1 MEDLIFRSLRGE
13 TSDLEERQLRRWR
26 EASFENESVFQEI
39 AFIYRLPVDRVGDPV
54 GTVPPRPSPAAI
66 RARGDARRVAARK
79 KAAFRRWW
87 PRVATVLAAASIV
100 GVFFRLV
107 IPGVD
112 HALSATQFV
121 TSHKETVTAT
131 LSDGSL
137 VRLGPD
143 SWLRFSHAGSS
154 REARLHGQ
162 GFFAVAKDPA
172 HPFVIETDAG
182 VVRVVGTRFDVEARE
197 RKLRLAVVEGSVALK
212 AAGVEVRLGPGDVS
226 HVEEGLPPAV
236 VKVKDVYALLD
247 GPSGFLVFQST
258 PLSQVVP
265 ELERGYRMRIQI
277 ADSAL
282 GRRTVTAWFSDQSAT
297 EALTTVCRVVRARC
311 TIGKSVATIAP
322 ASP

>member
-1 MEDLIFRSLRGE
+1 VEDLIFRSLRGE

-26 EASFENESVFQEI
+26 EASFENETFFQEI
-39 AFIYRLPVDRVGDPV
+39 AFLDRLPVDRVGDPV
-54 GTVPPRPSPAAI
+54 GSDSRPPSPAAI
-66 RARGDARRVAARK
+66 RARAEARRAGARK
-79 KAAFRRWW
+79 KAAIRRWW
-87 PRVATVLAAASIV
+87 PRVATVLAAASII
-100 GVFFRLV
+100 GFFRLAL
-107 IPGVD
+107 PGVS
-112 HALSATQFV
+112 HTLSATQFV

-143 SWLRFSHAGSS
+143 SWLRFANAGSS

-162 GFFAVAKDPA
+162 GFFAVAKDPG

-182 VVRVVGTRFDVEARE
+182 VVRVVGTRFDVQARE
-197 RKLRLAVVEGSVALK
+197 GKLRLAVVEGSVALK
-212 AAGVEVRLGPGDVS
+212 AAGVEVRLGPGEVS
-226 HVEEGLPPAV
+226 HVEQGLPPAV
-236 VKVKDVYALLD
+236 VRVKDVYALLD

-258 PLSQVVP
+258 PLSQVVA
-265 ELERGYRMRIQI
+265 ELERGYRMRIEI